1 METRAKL
8 DTLQSVELA
17 EGVVIQLRIAGPMPR
32 SLAYVMDFL
41 IRVAL
46 MGTIVIGVIMVGW
59 AMGDNVAHGLF
70 LLGWFLLDWLY
81 PVVFEAGRRG
91 ATPGKRMLGLR
102 VVQASGSP
110 VTVGQAVVRNF
121 LRFIDGMP
129 LFTYAFGLASCLATR
144 RFQRLG
150 DLAAGTVVVYAR
162 TPPQPKIPELPPV
175 PPLAPPVL
183 LTADEKH
190 ALGLFAER
198 AGLWSS
204 ARRVEIANYAASL
217 SDATGEVGVNRLRSI
232 AAHLSGRGR
241 ETE

>member
-1 METRAKL
+1 MEARAKL

-32 SLAYVMDFL
+32 ALAYLADFF

-46 MGTIVIGVIMVGW
+46 MIAIVIGVTLAGW
-59 AMGDNVAHGLF
+59 AMGDNVAGGLF

-102 VVQASGSP
+102 VVQTSGSP
-110 VTVGQAVVRNF
+110 ITVGQAVVRNF

-129 LFTYAFGLASCLATR
+129 LFTYAFGLASCLSTR

-175 PPLAPPVL
+175 PPLAPAVL

-190 ALGLFAER
+190 ALGMFVER
-198 AGLWSS
+198 AGLWTP
-204 ARRVEIANYAASL
+204 ARRIEIANHAGPL
-217 SDATGEVGVNRLRSI
+217 TDTTGEPGVNRLRSI
-232 AAHLSGRGR
+232 GAYLSGHGR
-241 ETE
+241 EAE